1 VVINVIVESLD
12 LLSYCGKT
20 SSIKKVCRPNCK

>member
-1 VVINVIVESLD
+1 VVINVIVESVD

-20 SSIKKVCRPNCK
+20 